1 MFDSIVCF
9 WSVPRL
15 EKSSVPGPPR
25 LVVSTIVLSALLS
38 GVAVHQVH
46 AQNNAPIFNWQG
58 EVQVSP
64 STLTIRE
71 GETLAY
77 EVRLSEQPAADG
89 WWLRI
94 HVDGVVYIAGR
105 LEEKGIS
112 WVPSVGWQFNR
123 EEGKEDSDPTQWRS
137 VRIEALQDDDDDEDE
152 FVTITHEVWD
162 ENSNCPPSLHGVAPV
177 EVQVTDDETASTGV
191 ALSVNRTTVSEGAGN
206 GIRLGVGAV
215 EGRTL
220 TVDKPTRTFTPDRL
234 VRSPD
239 GGGDGRRR
247 RRRSGRRGGPPP
259 PGQRRGLRDGVQDD
273 SLEVTVDDDD
283 TPGATVSTQS
293 LSVPEG
299 RSKTFTVVLKFQPTA
314 TTTVDLTGDP
324 ENPDFTV
331 SPSPTT
337 FTRSNW
343 STAKTVTVRRRRR
356 FGLGNGPGGGD
367 QARFQRRRLRRR
379 DVVGRESRR
388 SRKTT
393 TRASG
398 CRTKRWKS
406 GEGLSGADTV
416 KLDTQPVGRGNDGG
430 SRRWRCGRESDEPDV
445 HSVRTGAVDGR

>member
-15 EKSSVPGPPR
+15 EKSPVPGPPR

-64 STLTIRE
+64 STLKIRE

-94 HVDGVVYIAGR
+94 HVDGVVYYAGR

-177 EVQVTDDETASTGV
+177 TVRVIDDDVPGIAVSVPAADGAGRGQPPLYGETEYPTDG
-191 ALSVNRTTVSEGAGN
+191 GN

-215 EGRTL
+215 GVGR
-220 TVDKPTRTFTPDRL
+220 DRGT
-234 VRSPD
+234 SP
-239 GGGDGRRR
+239 
-247 RRRSGRRGGPPP
+247 
-259 PGQRRGLRDGVQDD
+259 L
-273 SLEVTVDDDD
+273 
-283 TPGATVSTQS
+283 
-293 LSVPEG
+293 
-299 RSKTFTVVLKFQPTA
+299 
-314 TTTVDLTGDP
+314 
-324 ENPDFTV
+324 
-331 SPSPTT
+331 SPSRRTT
-337 FTRSNW
+337 GPFP
-343 STAKTVTVRRRRR
+343 RR
-356 FGLGNGPGGGD
+356 
-367 QARFQRRRLRRR
+367 
-379 DVVGRESRR
+379 
-388 SRKTT
+388 
-393 TRASG
+393 
-398 CRTKRWKS
+398 
-406 GEGLSGADTV
+406 
-416 KLDTQPVGRGNDGG
+416 
-430 SRRWRCGRESDEPDV
+430 
-445 HSVRTGAVDGR
+445 